1 MYGRRYLLSPIRL
14 VAGSVSS
21 TIIFYFER
29 DDILFSINDTQGDT
43 QDGTTEKSSQ
53 ETSLKASRK
62 IIELVKENANIST
75 QEMAERIGIDRRN
88 VTRAIHK
95 LREAGIIHRVGPD
108 KGGHWEI
115 ITTDR

>member
-1 MYGRRYLLSPIRL
+1 MDFTDD
-14 VAGSVSS
+14 VVSS
-21 TIIFYFER
+21 TITFYFEKSTTDSAR
-29 DDILFSINDTQGDT
+29 NSESDVTQQKT
-43 QDGTTEKSSQ
+43 SH
-53 ETSLKASRK
+53 ETSQK